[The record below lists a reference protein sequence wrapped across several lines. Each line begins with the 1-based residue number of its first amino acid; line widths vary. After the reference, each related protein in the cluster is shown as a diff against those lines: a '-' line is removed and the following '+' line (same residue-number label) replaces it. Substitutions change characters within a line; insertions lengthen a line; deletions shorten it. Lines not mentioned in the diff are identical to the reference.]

1 MLDMETTPLRNLRLR
16 LRLSRV
22 RRPALMSLLYVGAL
36 AVLSC
41 GASVDTREAVNV
53 LTADGIVNPVMARY
67 IDRGIDA
74 AEKADATA
82 VVIRLDTPGGLDTSM
97 RDIVQRIEDAKL
109 PIIVYV
115 SPTGARAASAG
126 TFITMAA
133 HIAAM
138 APNTTIGAAHP
149 VGAGGEDIEG
159 TLGDKTTNEAAEY
172 IIGIAKLRGRNET
185 WAESAVRRSVAAN
198 QDEALRMNVI
208 DIVAP
213 SLDDLLAEADGHT
226 VSIPSGSTAVRTLG
240 VPVVYNDMSL
250 IERFLDIISDPNIA
264 FLLLSLGMLG
274 LFIELVHPGIFFPGV
289 FGAIALLVGFFSLG
303 TLPVNWAAVF
313 LILLAFALFFAEIV
327 VSGFGALGVGG
338 VVSLIMGGLLLTS
351 TSNPDFQVSRWLIF
365 GSAAVIGVFFLST
378 INALLRARRQPVALG
393 PQLLVGRRAVARS
406 PLDPGGIVF
415 LEGER
420 WTATST
426 EGRIEEGETVE
437 ILGVDGIRLRV
448 RPVRKEAKDDDTNN

>member
-1 MLDMETTPLRNLRLR
+1 MKTTPLRNLRLS
-16 LRLSRV
+16 LRLSRL

-36 AVLSC
+36 AAFSC

-74 AEKADATA
+74 AEDADATA

-97 RDIVQRIEDAKL
+97 RDIVQRIEDAKV

-159 TLGDKTTNEAAEY
+159 TLGDKTTNEAAAY
-172 IIGIAKLRGRNET
+172 IIGIAQLRGRNET

-213 SLDDLLAEADGHT
+213 SLDDLLAQADGRT
-226 VSIPSGSTAVRTLG
+226 VSLPSGSTTVRTLG

-313 LILLAFALFFAEIV
+313 LILLAFILFFAEIV

-338 VVSLIMGGLLLTS
+338 IVSLILGGILLTS
-351 TSNPDFQVSRWLIF
+351 SSNPQFQVSRWLIY
-365 GSAAVIGVFFLST
+365 GVAAVIGIFLFSIVSSVIRT
-378 INALLRARRQPVALG
+378 RRLPPALDIFTLAG
-393 PQLLVGRRAVARS
+393 KHAVART
-406 PLDPGGIVF
+406 PLDPKGMVF
-415 LEGER
+415 IDGER
-420 WTATST
+420 WAATSV
-426 EGRIEEGETVE
+426 EGRVEQGEVVE
-437 ILGVDGIRLRV
+437 IIGVEGINLRV
-448 RPVRKEAKDDDTNN
+448 RPVRKEEQGDTNDD